1 MSFPETKLWKIF
13 VEVRLRLRV
22 AQMTPC
28 VQPALVLPIVAP
40 PAPNSLGDRA
50 GLLWPILSVSILRVP
65 GYVRLFRV
73 VGWSAGRQG
82 PECPWKAVFRQFY
95 GSRFG
100 PMLGMT

>member
-65 GYVRLFRV
+65 GYVRLV
-73 VGWSAGRQG
+73 S
-82 PECPWKAVFRQFY
+82 WKT
-95 GSRFG
+95 GSRMSMEG
-100 PMLGMT
+100 CLQAVLWV